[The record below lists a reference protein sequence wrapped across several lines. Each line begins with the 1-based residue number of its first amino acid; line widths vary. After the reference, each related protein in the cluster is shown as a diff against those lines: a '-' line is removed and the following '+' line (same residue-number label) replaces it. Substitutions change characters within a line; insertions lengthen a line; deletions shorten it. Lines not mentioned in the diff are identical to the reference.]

1 MITLNGKLF
10 AANENE
16 FVDSIFNPNGSC
28 VGYYKRNKTSV
39 TLYNMQKEKI
49 AVINKHAVLCN
60 AQKLDSGKWWY
71 SLADVAEVGSFACY
85 NTKREELKTVLTTDN
100 F

>member
-10 AANENE
+10 AANESE
-16 FVDSIFNPNGSC
+16 FIDSLFNPAGSC

-49 AVINKHAVLCN
+49 AVINKEAVLCH
-60 AQKLDSGKWWY
+60 AQKLDTGKWWY
-71 SLADVAEVGSFACY
+71 SFATVAEVGAYACY
-85 NTKREELKTVLTTDN
+85 NTKKDELKTVLTTDN
-100 F
+100 Y

>member
-16 FVDSIFNPNGSC
+16 FIDSLFNPEGSC

-49 AVINKHAVLCN
+49 AVINKDAVLCK
-60 AQKLDSGKWWY
+60 AQKLDNGKWWY
-71 SLADVAEVGSFACY
+71 SFATVAEVGDYACY
-85 NTKREELKTVLTTDN
+85 STKKEQLKTVLTTDN
-100 F
+100 Y